1 MLLSYDDISCLSQD
15 NDGEETKE
23 IDVGN
28 EEDNAAAAA
37 AAAEVG
43 TRKKKKP
50 LKVNGILKA
59 AAVGKQ

>member
-1 MLLSYDDISCLSQD
+1 MFLSYDDISCLSQD

-37 AAAEVG
+37 AAEVG
-43 TRKKKKP
+43 TRKKRKP